1 LESYGKVEAVP
12 KLEGKR
18 MIVNISPKKW
28 YNKWSA
34 GYQWLPEI

>member
-1 LESYGKVEAVP
+1 
-12 KLEGKR
+12 